1 MYSSPMTRT
10 VDTTLLASRLR
21 LVVGHLVRRMRA
33 EHRFSL
39 SQGAVLGRLDRE
51 GALSIGALATAERVR
66 PQSMTQTI
74 SDMEADGL
82 VARRPDPSDGR
93 RTLVELTEQGLCI
106 LEADRRQREGWLAQA
121 IEQDLSPAEQRLLAD
136 ALELI
141 ERLSED

>member
-1 MYSSPMTRT
+1 MART

-82 VARRPDPSDGR
+82 LVRRPDPSDGR
-93 RTLVELTEQGLCI
+93 RTLVELTEQGLSM

>member
-1 MYSSPMTRT
+1 MTRT

-51 GALSIGALATAERVR
+51 GPLSIGALAAAERVR
-66 PQSMTQTI
+66 PQSITQTI
-74 SDMEADGL
+74 SDMEEDGL
-82 VARRPDPSDGR
+82 VARRADPSDGR

-121 IEQDLSPAEQRLLAD
+121 IEQDLSPAEQRLLAE

>member
-1 MYSSPMTRT
+1 MART

-51 GALSIGALATAERVR
+51 GPLSIGVLASAERVR
-66 PQSMTQTI
+66 PQSMTQAI
-74 SDMEADGL
+74 SDMEAEGL
-82 VARRPDPSDGR
+82 VARRADPSDGR
-93 RTLVELTEQGLCI
+93 RTLVELTQQGHSI
-106 LEADRRQREGWLAQA
+106 LEADRCQREGWLAQA
-121 IEQDLSPAEQRLLAD
+121 IERDLTPAEQRVLAD

-141 ERLSED
+141 ERLSEN